1 MGVIFYFSS
10 LPAKKVPSFPDFIP
24 HFIEYFILGILTF
37 LTLKEHL
44 IKRPN
49 LLASFWCFFYA
60 LTDEFHQLYVP
71 GRQSTLKDW
80 LVDAAGALTGV
91 LLVGYLSA
99 SELKKRK
106 KLKSKNP
113 ECRKEE
119 YQ

>member
-24 HFIEYFILGILTF
+24 HFIEYFILGILVF
-37 LTLKEHL
+37 LTLREHL

-71 GRQSTLKDW
+71 GRQATLKDW

-91 LLVGYLSA
+91 LLVGYLSGRLLNK
-99 SELKKRK
+99 EKERLKDR
-106 KLKSKNP
+106 P
-113 ECRKEE
+113 QE
-119 YQ
+119 